1 MKRSHEQT
9 VEVRDRRELPF
20 FQVHL
25 AAVRAI
31 RQTES
36 GPSLVRAIGFY
47 ALQCQLAN
55 EQRHTGEH
63 RVVHF
68 SYETLT
74 RRSRAGRSTV
84 KVLLDTL
91 GRAGVIR
98 CERVNDPARGA
109 AVSLLHLQIHEG
121 AWTAVTVAMA
131 KHLASE
137 RPGGCLLRDLGL
149 VVVLLELCCE
159 QRAEHGGLRAET
171 TRAAI
176 AKRAGLT
183 ADRLDHCKEILERA
197 GVVSIERRR
206 AGNGGRHLPNTYTL
220 HEAPQS
226 ATQGGEPGLAGAQ
239 TGTGRAADQDWQ
251 GGDPGLAGPRA
262 GTARTA
268 DQDSQGGI
276 AATLGPGSPPSNA
289 RTRECGVEKAVEAPP
304 PQLPHDETP
313 GGGADD
319 PRVELCEAL
328 LSAWAPALGE
338 SPRRGYVAD
347 RERWLAAA
355 GELLERHPRARLAH
369 ALDYML
375 GDEILGSRAL
385 TLPGFA
391 KVADQLLARHHARSR
406 RGLPAAHVRAA
417 GMGWP
422 AARELLE
429 RAVQRHGRDDRAGA
443 LAELAT
449 HSELFAVFVERVRWS
464 VLCEQSMRY
473 CESRYAQLWN
483 ELLGEHAGTRPE
495 TQA

>member
-1 MKRSHEQT
+1 M
-9 VEVRDRRELPF
+9 
-20 FQVHL
+20 
-25 AAVRAI
+25 
-31 RQTES
+31 
-36 GPSLVRAIGFY
+36 
-47 ALQCQLAN
+47 
-55 EQRHTGEH
+55 
-63 RVVHF
+63 
-68 SYETLT
+68 
-74 RRSRAGRSTV
+74 
-84 KVLLDTL
+84 
-91 GRAGVIR
+91 
-98 CERVNDPARGA
+98 
-109 AVSLLHLQIHEG
+109 
-121 AWTAVTVAMA
+121 
-131 KHLASE
+131 
-137 RPGGCLLRDLGL
+137 
-149 VVVLLELCCE
+149 VVLLELCSE

-176 AKRAGLT
+176 AKRAGLS

-197 GVVSIERRR
+197 GVVTIERRR

-226 ATQGGEPGLAGAQ
+226 ATQGGEPGLPGPRP
-239 TGTGRAADQDWQ
+239 GTARAADQE
-251 GGDPGLAGPRA
+251 
-262 GTARTA
+262 
-268 DQDSQGGI
+268 SQGGN
-276 AATLGPGSPPSNA
+276 AATLGPGLPPSNA
-289 RTRECGVEKAVEAPP
+289 RTRERAVEKAVETPP
-304 PQLPHDETP
+304 PQLAHDETP

-338 SPRRGYVAD
+338 SPRRGYAAD

-355 GELLERHPRARLAH
+355 GELLERHPRERLAH
-369 ALDYML
+369 ALGYML

-406 RGLPAAHVRAA
+406 RGLPPASVRAA

-495 TQA
+495 AQA